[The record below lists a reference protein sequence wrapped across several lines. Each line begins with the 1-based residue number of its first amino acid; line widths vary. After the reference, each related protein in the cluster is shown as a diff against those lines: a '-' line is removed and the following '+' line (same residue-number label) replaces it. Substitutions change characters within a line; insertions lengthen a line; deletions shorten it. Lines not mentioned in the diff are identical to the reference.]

1 MRRVALDS
9 SVLRS
14 AGYDPKRRIL
24 EAEFSD
30 GDVYDYF
37 EVPKRAYDA
46 LLAAESHGEYFNRV
60 IKAAGYRFVLKK

>member
-1 MRRVALDS
+1 MRRTAVES

-14 AGYDPKRRIL
+14 VGYDPKRKIL

-37 EVPKRAYDA
+37 GVPVSEYHA

-60 IKAAGYRFVLKK
+60 IKAAGYRFERK